1 MRIITFSDFNS
12 HTNQLFL
19 NNEILKIDEIIK
31 LNQLKLIYDFKNNL
45 LPGDIQSLFNL
56 ERNIHSYETSGV
68 SKDFLHF
75 PSIQS
80 YNYGNKSLKFQGPFL
95 WNKTVKQYPKL
106 NDIKSTY
113 RFKHFLKS
121 IFLTSYQ

>member
-19 NNEILKIDEIIK
+19 NNEILQIDEIIK
-31 LNQLKLIYDFKNNL
+31 LNQLKLIYDYKNNL

-68 SKDFLHF
+68 SKDLLHI
-75 PSIQS
+75 PYIQS
-80 YNYGNKSLKFQGPFL
+80 SKYGNKSLKFQGPFL
-95 WNKTVKQYPKL
+95 WNKTVITVSK
-106 NDIKSTY
+106 IE
-113 RFKHFLKS
+113 
-121 IFLTSYQ
+121 